1 MADSQLDL
9 FGGDVDEQPKSVPRS
24 NNYPSVPFWPSESD
38 WTPALKSQ
46 LESDGFKK
54 LMSFVADQRGEHTV
68 FPTPEDT
75 FNAFRFS
82 SLAETR
88 VVILGQDPY
97 HGVGQAHGLSFSV
110 QQRIKIPPSLRNI
123 YKEYVTDIAADS
135 PEHGDLSAWARQG
148 VLLLNTVLTVRE
160 GEANSHRK
168 QGWER
173 FTDAVI
179 QTLSDRQQPV
189 VFILWGKPAE
199 KKTSLIDSRHG
210 VIVSPHPS
218 PLSAHRGFFGS
229 RPFSKTNELL
239 ADFGQ
244 SPIDWRL

>member
-1 MADSQLDL
+1 MTDLD
-9 FGGDVDEQPKSVPRS
+9 F
-24 NNYPSVPFWPSESD
+24 
-38 WTPALKSQ
+38 
-46 LESDGFKK
+46 
-54 LMSFVADQRGEHTV
+54 
-68 FPTPEDT
+68 
-75 FNAFRFS
+75 
-82 SLAETR
+82 
-88 VVILGQDPY
+88 
-97 HGVGQAHGLSFSV
+97 
-110 QQRIKIPPSLRNI
+110 
-123 YKEYVTDIAADS
+123 DS
-135 PEHGDLSAWARQG
+135 PEHGDLSAWAKQG

-199 KKTSLIDSRHG
+199 KKTSLIDGRHG

-218 PLSAHRGFFGS
+218 PLSARRGFFGS

-239 ADFGQ
+239 AGFGQ
-244 SPIDWRL
+244 QPIDWRL

>member
-1 MADSQLDL
+1 MNDSQLDL
-9 FGGDVDEQPKSVPRS
+9 FGGDAVEQS
-24 NNYPSVPFWPSESD
+24 NSDDSHPTVPFWPDESD

-46 LESDGFKK
+46 LESDDFKN
-54 LMSFVADQRGEHTV
+54 LMAFVAEQRSEHTV
-68 FPTPEDT
+68 FPKPEDA

-82 SLAETR
+82 SLADTR

-97 HGVGQAHGLSFSV
+97 HGAGQAHGLSFSV
-110 QQRIKIPPSLRNI
+110 QQGIKIPPSLRNI
-123 YKEYVTDIAADS
+123 YKEYVTDLEFDS
-135 PEHGDLSAWARQG
+135 PEHGDLSAWAKQG

-199 KKTSLIDSRHG
+199 KKTSLIDGRHG

-218 PLSAHRGFFGS
+218 PLSARRGFFGS
-229 RPFSKTNELL
+229 RPFSKANELL
-239 ADFGQ
+239 LEFGQ
-244 SPIDWRL
+244 QPIDWRL

>member
-1 MADSQLDL
+1 MNDSQLDL
-9 FGGDVDEQPKSVPRS
+9 FGGDAVGQS
-24 NNYPSVPFWPSESD
+24 NSDDSHPTVPFWPDESD

-46 LESDGFKK
+46 LESDDFKN
-54 LMSFVADQRGEHTV
+54 LMAFVVEQRSEHTV
-68 FPTPEDT
+68 FPKPEDT

-82 SLAETR
+82 SLADTR

-97 HGVGQAHGLSFSV
+97 HGAGQAHGLSFSV
-110 QQRIKIPPSLRNI
+110 QQGIKIPPSLRNI
-123 YKEYVTDIAADS
+123 YKEYVTDLEFDS
-135 PEHGDLSAWARQG
+135 PEHGDLSAWAKQG

-199 KKTSLIDSRHG
+199 KKTSLIDGRHG

-218 PLSAHRGFFGS
+218 PLSARRGFFGS
-229 RPFSKTNELL
+229 RPFSKANELL
-239 ADFGQ
+239 LEFGQ
-244 SPIDWRL
+244 QPIDWRL